1 MDAAGDEK
9 APGSRSLIYGPLD
22 RAEHLRNCLPLVEQ
36 HGLWQRA
43 QRGVGVIAKRRSF
56 RRLIE
61 AHNGLG
67 QTLGRRRLSGGARPS
82 YQECGQFIEEL
93 AQRFV
98 DQPSGV
104 AERRHKS
111 IIALW
116 TNFYYRFG
124 P

>member
-9 APGSRSLIYGPLD
+9 ASGPRPLIDGPLD
-22 RAEHLRNCLPLVEQ
+22 RAEHLRNRLPLVEQ

-43 QRGVGVIAKRRSF
+43 QRGVWVVAKRFGF
-56 RRLIE
+56 RRLVE
-61 AHNGLG
+61 AHNGRG
-67 QTLGRRRLSGGARPS
+67 QTLGRGRLPGGAGTG

-93 AQRFV
+93 AQPFV

-104 AERRHKS
+104 AEARHKA

-116 TNFYYRFG
+116 ANSY
-124 P
+124 